1 METIEVSVIA
11 AVRPTESLEKV
22 VGALENI
29 FPGLTLVIEDD
40 HLKATGG
47 LEPLRNFH
55 RLLREERI
63 LDAARS
69 VMLKGL
75 IGDAVLFRLSK
86 QAAAAGRI
94 NFPPTEEPLGS
105 VHVQIKGHDR
115 LIDWLAP
122 ETAEGR
128 PIEEIELDDHD

>member
-1 METIEVSVIA
+1 MDKIEVSVSA

-29 FPGLTLVIEDD
+29 FPGQTLVIEDD
-40 HLKATGG
+40 QLKATGG
-47 LEPLRNFH
+47 LGSLRNFH
-55 RLLREERI
+55 RLLREEHI

-75 IGDAVLFRLSK
+75 IEDAVLFRLSK

-94 NFPPTEEPLGS
+94 NFPPDEEPLGS

-122 ETAEGR
+122 ETADGR
-128 PIEEIELDDHD
+128 PIEKIELDDHD

>member
-1 METIEVSVIA
+1 MEMIEVSVFT
-11 AVRPTESLEKV
+11 AVKPTESMDKV

-29 FPGLTLVIEDD
+29 FPGLTPVIEDD
-40 HLKATGG
+40 YIKATGG
-47 LEPLRNFH
+47 LETLRNFH

-69 VMLKGL
+69 VMLRGQ
-75 IGDAVLFRLSK
+75 IGGAVLFRLSK

-94 NFPPTEEPLGS
+94 NFPPAEEPLGS